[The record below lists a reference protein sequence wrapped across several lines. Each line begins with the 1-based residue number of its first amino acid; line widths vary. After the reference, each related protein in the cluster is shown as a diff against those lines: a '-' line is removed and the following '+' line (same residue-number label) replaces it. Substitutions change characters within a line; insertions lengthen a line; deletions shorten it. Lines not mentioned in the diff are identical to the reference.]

1 MESAYAVILRE
12 LWTPTPEMLQHL
24 WLIVEARISCVTS
37 HLTPW
42 PPPDSKIRVLR
53 LCFRY
58 LLVCPSWQKVQDGV
72 TVWWYDIKL
81 NTAILTEKHLPLY
94 DELASKV
101 NVEYIAGGEP
111 PITLSGLPNACFKF
125 LEQQVTG
132 NASGRTGV
140 VLYVLLVVKGP

>member
-1 MESAYAVILRE
+1 MENAYAVILRE
-12 LWTPTPEMLQHL
+12 LWTPTQEMLQHL

-42 PPPDSKIRVLR
+42 PPPDSKIRVLQ

-81 NTAILTEKHLPLY
+81 NTAILAEKHLPLY
-94 DELASKV
+94 DELASKSS
-101 NVEYIAGGEP
+101 VEYIAGGNVSYNMYMQYCCP
-111 PITLSGLPNACFKF
+111 
-125 LEQQVTG
+125 
-132 NASGRTGV
+132 
-140 VLYVLLVVKGP
+140 